1 MRTMRVSTTRLGT
14 AAALAAA
21 MLITG
26 GMVYNAS
33 YAAFSATTTNPGNT
47 WSTGTIAITND
58 QNAAAVFNLTTVKPD
73 TTTSTL
79 NPPGTGAFTASNANS
94 GGSACIKVT
103 YTGTSTADIKLYATL
118 TNTGTDGGLGQFLLF
133 DIDTGTNTAPGA
145 DPTCAT
151 YTSTTYLHG
160 TATNT
165 NVYLNAVPTTY
176 GTALAGW
183 NAATN
188 NTSKW
193 YRLSWLLPASVAN
206 TAQNEQVQATF
217 TWEARSA

>member
-1 MRTMRVSTTRLGT
+1 MTTMRVSTTRLGT
-14 AAALAAA
+14 AAALTAA

-33 YAAFSATTTNPGNT
+33 YAAFSATTTNPGNS
-47 WSTGTIAITND
+47 WSTGTVAITND

-79 NPPGTGAFTASNANS
+79 NPPGTGAFTASHPTS

-118 TNTGTDGGLGQFLLF
+118 TNT
-133 DIDTGTNTAPGA
+133 APTT

-165 NVYLNAVPTTY
+165 NTTLNTIPTTY

>member
-1 MRTMRVSTTRLGT
+1 
-14 AAALAAA
+14 

-33 YAAFSATTTNPGNT
+33 YAAFSATTTNPGNS
-47 WSTGTIAITND
+47 WSTGTVAITND
-58 QNAAAVFNLTTVKPD
+58 QNAAAVFTVNTAKPD
-73 TTTSTL
+73 TTLTTL
-79 NPPGTGAFTASNANS
+79 TTPPTGAYTATHPTS

-103 YTGTSTADIKLYATL
+103 YTGTTTADIKLYATL
-118 TNTGTDGGLGQFLLF
+118 TNTGADGGLGQFLLF
-133 DIDTGTNTAPGA
+133 TIDTGTNTAPTT

-165 NVYLNAVPTTY
+165 NTTLNTIPTTY
-176 GTALAGW
+176 NTGLTGTTG
-183 NAATN
+183 ATN

-193 YRLSWLLPASVAN
+193 YRLSWLLPANVTN

-217 TWEARSA
+217 TWEAQNA